1 MPLTRQWV
9 WHLVKLADS
18 SASPHKLRHS
28 CATHMV
34 EHGADL
40 RSVQLM
46 LGHAD
51 ISTTQ
56 VYTHLALGRLKAVH
70 RQHHPRATARPRMW
84 SSFRPIRLESSVP
97 HLFAPFSETEGDDEA
112 SRRPIPVTRVRNRH
126 DSRGR
131 RIDCTRTRRTRLGYL
146 RVLANERAASAH
158 TLRAYERE
166 LASFAAFIMERYG
179 KEQTPDR
186 IEHTHIRAYLG
197 TLFDRGLSKASAA
210 RALAAIRSWFK
221 WLARTGR
228 VEQNVAS
235 LVATP
240 RLPKHLPRVP
250 SIEQMNRV
258 VDNVGDDA
266 ASWPA
271 RDKAILELL
280 YGCGIRNA
288 ELTGLDLKDIY
299 WAQEVIL
306 VRGKGKKQ
314 RYVPLGDAAAQALRA
329 YLAERSARLAASS
342 PGKSTATTPAL
353 FVNLQLRGLDK
364 PGGEARLTTRSVGR
378 IVKRVAILR
387 GLPSD
392 VHPHTLRHAF
402 GTHLLEEGADLR
414 AIQELLGH
422 ERLSTT
428 QRYTQLTTSQLTQ
441 VYDRTHPRAK

>member
-1 MPLTRQWV
+1 VSPPPDPPTASLLDQ
-9 WHLVKLADS
+9 LVG
-18 SASPHKLRHS
+18 
-28 CATHMV
+28 
-34 EHGADL
+34 E
-40 RSVQLM
+40 
-46 LGHAD
+46 
-51 ISTTQ
+51 
-56 VYTHLALGRLKAVH
+56 
-70 RQHHPRATARPRMW
+70 
-84 SSFRPIRLESSVP
+84 
-97 HLFAPFSETEGDDEA
+97 
-112 SRRPIPVTRVRNRH
+112 
-126 DSRGR
+126 
-131 RIDCTRTRRTRLGYL
+131 YL
-146 RVLANERAASAH
+146 RVLDNERAASAH

-166 LASFAAFIMERYG
+166 LRQFASFITTTFG
-179 KEQTPDR
+179 PEQTPEH

-197 TLFDRGLSKASAA
+197 TLYDRGLTKTSTA

-266 ASWPA
+266 ASWPT
-271 RDKAILELL
+271 RDRAILELL

-314 RYVPLGDAAAQALRA
+314 RYVPLGDAAAQALRE
-329 YLAERSARLAASS
+329 YIAERSARLATGNPDKNRRA
-342 PGKSTATTPAL
+342 TPAL
-353 FVNLQLRGLDK
+353 FVNLRLRGLSK
-364 PGGEARLTTRSVGR
+364 AGGEARLTTRSVGR
-378 IVKRVAILR
+378 IVKRVAIVR
-387 GLPSD
+387 GLSSD

-428 QRYTQLTTSQLTQ
+428 QRYTQLTTAQLTQ
-441 VYDRTHPRAK
+441 VYDKTHPRAK